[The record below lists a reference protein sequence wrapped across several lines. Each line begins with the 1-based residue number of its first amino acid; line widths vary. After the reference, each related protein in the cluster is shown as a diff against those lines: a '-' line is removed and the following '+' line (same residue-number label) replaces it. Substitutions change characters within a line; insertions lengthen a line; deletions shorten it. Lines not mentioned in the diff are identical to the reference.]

1 VVHAQTLDLVQWDK
15 NSGQEQF
22 VFLLE
27 GQRETVDDTAQ
38 NLEQLSDTV
47 ESLCLVDELEEDI
60 VNRSSDV

>member
-1 VVHAQTLDLVQWDK
+1 MVHAQTLDLVQWDK
-15 NSGQEQF
+15 HSGQEQF

>member
-22 VFLLE
+22 VFFLE